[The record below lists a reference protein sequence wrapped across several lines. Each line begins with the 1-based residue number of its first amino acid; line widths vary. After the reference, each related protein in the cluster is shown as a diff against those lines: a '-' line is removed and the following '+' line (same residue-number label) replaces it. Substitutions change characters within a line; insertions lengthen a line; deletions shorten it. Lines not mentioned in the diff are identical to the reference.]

1 MATKKKA
8 AKKTASAGAGGAVL
22 ESTVSELQK
31 ALVGVAKAFD
41 AVEQITSKLPQ
52 LTPEERLSSLGRLR
66 DKEPAAILA
75 LCGVMDAFPMH
86 FVAIA
91 DQDQGE
97 DDSVVETQP
106 TRDNIARRE
115 ALVPFVARAQ
125 EISERF
131 SDAVLV
137 LGDLARQ
144 VSVPAYR
151 IATTAAQ
158 VDKKFRSALS
168 PVTTHY
174 GAGARKAQATLKRKK
189 QASK

>member
-1 MATKKKA
+1 MAAKKKA
-8 AKKTASAGAGGAVL
+8 AKKNTAGGSVL
-22 ESTVSELQK
+22 ESAVSDLQK
-31 ALVGVAKAFD
+31 TLVGVSKAFD
-41 AVEQITSKLPQ
+41 AIEQLTTQLPQ
-52 LTPEERLSSLGRLR
+52 LTPEERASSLGRLR
-66 DKEPAAILA
+66 EGEAEAVVA
-75 LCGVMDAFPMH
+75 LCDVMDAFPMH

-91 DQDQGE
+91 DQDQGA
-97 DDSVVETQP
+97 DDSVIETKP

-115 ALVPFVARAQ
+115 ALVPLVARAQ
-125 EISERF
+125 EIAERL

-158 VDKKFRSALS
+158 VDKKFRTALS

-174 GAGARKAQATLKRKK
+174 GAGARKAKATIKRKK

>member
-1 MATKKKA
+1 MAAKKKA
-8 AKKTASAGAGGAVL
+8 ATKTAGGGEILDSAV
-22 ESTVSELQK
+22 TELQK
-31 ALVGVAKAFD
+31 AAAAVQKAFD
-41 AVEQITSKLPQ
+41 AVEQLTSKLPQ
-52 LTPEERLSSLGRLR
+52 LTPQERATSLGRLR
-66 DKEPAAILA
+66 DKEADAILA

-97 DDSVVETQP
+97 DDSAIETKP

-115 ALVPFVARAQ
+115 ALLPFVSRAQ
-125 EISERF
+125 EIADRI

-137 LGDLARQ
+137 LGDRARQ

-151 IATTAAQ
+151 IASTAAIT
-158 VDKKFRSALS
+158 DKKIRTALS

-174 GAGARKAQATLKRKK
+174 GAGARKAKATLKRKK
-189 QASK
+189 GGSS

>member
-1 MATKKKA
+1 MATKQKA
-8 AKKTASAGAGGAVL
+8 AKKTASAGAGGGVL
-22 ESTVSELQK
+22 EYSVSDLVK
-31 ALVGVAKAFD
+31 ALVGVTKAFD
-41 AVEQITSKLPQ
+41 AVEQVTSQLPQ

-97 DDSVVETQP
+97 DDSVIETKP

-115 ALVPFVARAQ
+115 ALVPLVGRAQ
-125 EISERF
+125 EISDRI

-151 IATTAAQ
+151 IATTAAK
-158 VDKKFRSALS
+158 VDKKFRTALS

-174 GAGARKAQATLKRKK
+174 GAGARKAKATLKRKN
-189 QASK
+189 QAPK